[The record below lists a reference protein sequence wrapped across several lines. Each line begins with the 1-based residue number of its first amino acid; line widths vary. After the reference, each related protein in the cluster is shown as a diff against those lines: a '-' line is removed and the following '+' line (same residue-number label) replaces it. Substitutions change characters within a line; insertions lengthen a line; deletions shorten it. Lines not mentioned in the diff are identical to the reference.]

1 MIYSGLV
8 GRMQDVYRTT
18 CMHAHD
24 LWLCMQCILT
34 CRSTLI
40 RADAIEK
47 LMYVDIFE
55 KRTDAQP
62 PPPPPKR
69 LVNFRVQENIDNYR
83 MSHDRWHAF
92 NQSEVLNAVQYSVVF
107 PFTGVRCTQRAS
119 IGYWPGPIS
128 NTGPLSTPYTRKGK
142 QLLQA
147 RFHTPSN
154 IPQRIFPKEMDAFID
169 DEDVGYLDALL
180 DVPDFDVDSLFAA
193 HVETEQEVQR
203 HSRLIDDA
211 VAEAQV
217 EPADVRQFE
226 LSSTVRFRT
235 GSSDK
240 VYEKSIGSRFDKV
253 SDDDIEKI
261 IAEQKN
267 RNTKDATDKWLRVFC
282 HKPQHQS

>member
-1 MIYSGLV
+1 
-8 GRMQDVYRTT
+8 
-18 CMHAHD
+18 
-24 LWLCMQCILT
+24 
-34 CRSTLI
+34 
-40 RADAIEK
+40 
-47 LMYVDIFE
+47 
-55 KRTDAQP
+55 
-62 PPPPPKR
+62 
-69 LVNFRVQENIDNYR
+69 
-83 MSHDRWHAF
+83 
-92 NQSEVLNAVQYSVVF
+92 
-107 PFTGVRCTQRAS
+107 
-119 IGYWPGPIS
+119 
-128 NTGPLSTPYTRKGK
+128 
-142 QLLQA
+142 
-147 RFHTPSN
+147 
-154 IPQRIFPKEMDAFID
+154 MDAFID

-240 VYEKSIGSRFDKV
+240 VYEKSIGSRFYKV

-267 RNTKDATDKWLRVFC
+267 RNTKVKGCDWQMA
-282 HKPQHQS
+282 

>member
-1 MIYSGLV
+1 MV
-8 GRMQDVYRTT
+8 
-18 CMHAHD
+18 H
-24 LWLCMQCILT
+24 
-34 CRSTLI
+34 
-40 RADAIEK
+40 
-47 LMYVDIFE
+47 
-55 KRTDAQP
+55 
-62 PPPPPKR
+62 
-69 LVNFRVQENIDNYR
+69 YR

-142 QLLQA
+142 QLPQA

-154 IPQRIFPKEMDAFID
+154 IPQRMFPKEMDAFID

-267 RNTKDATDKWLRVFC
+267 RNTKDASELKSLEKTTMMKGTFNKCKIENHFHVTVV
-282 HKPQHQS
+282 KK

>member
-1 MIYSGLV
+1 M
-8 GRMQDVYRTT
+8 
-18 CMHAHD
+18 
-24 LWLCMQCILT
+24 
-34 CRSTLI
+34 
-40 RADAIEK
+40 
-47 LMYVDIFE
+47 
-55 KRTDAQP
+55 
-62 PPPPPKR
+62 
-69 LVNFRVQENIDNYR
+69 
-83 MSHDRWHAF
+83 
-92 NQSEVLNAVQYSVVF
+92 
-107 PFTGVRCTQRAS
+107 
-119 IGYWPGPIS
+119 
-128 NTGPLSTPYTRKGK
+128 
-142 QLLQA
+142 
-147 RFHTPSN
+147 
-154 IPQRIFPKEMDAFID
+154 FPKEMDARID
-169 DEDVGYLDALL
+169 DEDVGFLDALL

-267 RNTKDATDKWLRVFC
+267 RNTKDATDKWLIRSQATASELNSLEKTTVMKGTFNKC
-282 HKPQHQS
+282 KIENHFHVTVVKK

>member
-1 MIYSGLV
+1 MPCSI
-8 GRMQDVYRTT
+8 
-18 CMHAHD
+18 
-24 LWLCMQCILT
+24 LW
-34 CRSTLI
+34 
-40 RADAIEK
+40 
-47 LMYVDIFE
+47 YF
-55 KRTDAQP
+55 P
-62 PPPPPKR
+62 
-69 LVNFRVQENIDNYR
+69 
-83 MSHDRWHAF
+83 
-92 NQSEVLNAVQYSVVF
+92 SVVC
-107 PFTGVRCTQRAS
+107 GVLS
-119 IGYWPGPIS
+119 GPVLDIGPGQPIS

-142 QLLQA
+142 QLPQA

-154 IPQRIFPKEMDAFID
+154 IPQRMFPKEMDAFID

-211 VAEAQV
+211 LAEAQV

-267 RNTKDATDKWLRVFC
+267 RNTRRLTRYC
-282 HKPQHQS
+282 HKPQHQSWRVSRKRP